1 MKKGYEIKMA
11 KEISLKKI
19 VGGDLLMKI
28 QDSYLNYLESSA
40 AIYELNGDY
49 AAAFFTSR
57 WCDFLNQ
64 ASKKLAGK
72 VSEKKA
78 LKSGKWICHEDC
90 WATSLKS
97 IKDKKPCARECS
109 GGIIIYAIPIVA
121 EGVVIGSNNAGVS
134 NPPTDIK
141 RIKEIAER
149 YQVKPERLLKI
160 ANEYTPRPEYI
171 LNAAKN
177 HILVAAETISN
188 IFMRKQTEEALR
200 DSERWLSTTLRGIGD
215 AVIATDIKRLVTL
228 MNPVAEDLTG
238 YGEAEAAGKPLKDV
252 FNIINEQTGERAENP
267 IARVLREGVVVGLA
281 NHTVL
286 IAKDG
291 TKRPIADSGAP
302 IRDEEG
308 NIIGI
313 VMVFRD
319 ITELK
324 KAEEKLRF
332 SDAAFRSI
340 QESVIATDIEYTITH
355 WNEVSEH
362 LYGIKASEAIGKKLF
377 DVIEIVEA
385 SPGENAERFKKLETQ
400 GYYQD
405 EVLHRTECGEIR
417 VSVSVQEIRN
427 GGKRCG
433 WVALATDITERK
445 RAEEA
450 LQESEEK
457 YRALIESATDMIYMI
472 DKNNKVLS
480 TNKAAV
486 KLFRKE
492 SKGIIGKSIFN
503 LFPEKIAT
511 RFSKNLKKVF
521 ETGRPGFY
529 ESNMIVGKR
538 ELWISVNLSP
548 VRDPKGRIMAVMGVT
563 REITERKKAEEQI
576 KTSLKE
582 KEVLLREIH
591 HRVKN
596 NMQVISSL
604 LKLQSQYVED
614 KRYADIFKES
624 QDRIKSMSLIH
635 EMLYQ
640 SKHLSKINFKEYIRI
655 LTNYLFRSCL
665 PSPRKIALKIES
677 ENVYLAID
685 NAIPCGLIIHELV
698 SNSLKHAFSDGKEG
712 EIKIALHSINERDIE
727 LLVSD
732 DGVGIPEDLDFRNT
746 KSLGLHLV
754 TILAEDQLQGEIKL
768 DRNKGT
774 KFQIKLR
781 DVR

>member
-1 MKKGYEIKMA
+1 MKKEIKMA

-19 VGGDLLMKI
+19 VGEDLLMKI

-49 AAAFFTSR
+49 AAAFFTSH

-72 VSEKKA
+72 VSEKEA

-109 GGIIIYAIPIVA
+109 GGIVIYAIPIVA

-134 NPPTDIK
+134 NPPTDMK

-149 YQVKPERLLKI
+149 YHVKPEQLLKI
-160 ANEYTPRPEYI
+160 ANEYTPRPEYV

-177 HILVAAETISN
+177 HILAAAEMISN
-188 IFMRKQTEEALR
+188 IFMGKQAEEALG
-200 DSERWLSTTLRGIGD
+200 DSERWLSTTLRSIGD
-215 AVIATDIKRLVTL
+215 AVITTDIKRLVTF

-252 FNIINEQTGERAENP
+252 FNIINEQTGQRAKDP
-267 IARVLREGVVVGLA
+267 IARVLRQGVVVGLA

-308 NIIGI
+308 NIIGV
-313 VMVFRD
+313 VMVFR
-319 ITELK
+319 
-324 KAEEKLRF
+324 
-332 SDAAFRSI
+332 
-340 QESVIATDIEYTITH
+340 
-355 WNEVSEH
+355 
-362 LYGIKASEAIGKKLF
+362 
-377 DVIEIVEA
+377 
-385 SPGENAERFKKLETQ
+385 
-400 GYYQD
+400 
-405 EVLHRTECGEIR
+405 
-417 VSVSVQEIRN
+417 
-427 GGKRCG
+427 
-433 WVALATDITERK
+433 DITERK

-457 YRALIESATDMIYMI
+457 YRALVESATDMIYMI

-480 TNKAAV
+480 ANKAAAM
-486 KLFRKE
+486 LFGKE
-492 SKGIIGKSIFN
+492 SKKIIGKSIFN

-511 RFSKNLKKVF
+511 CYSKNLKKVF

-529 ESNMIVGKR
+529 ESNMIVGGR
-538 ELWISVNLSP
+538 ESWISVNLSP

-563 REITERKKAEEQI
+563 RDITERKKVDRQI
-576 KTSLKE
+576 KASLKE

-596 NMQVISSL
+596 NMQIISSL
-604 LKLQSQYVED
+604 LKLQSQYIED
-614 KRYADIFKES
+614 KPYADIFKES

-655 LTNYLFRSCL
+655 LANYLFRSCW
-665 PSPRKIALKIES
+665 PSPCKIALKIES

-698 SNSLKHAFSDGKEG
+698 SNSLKHAFSGSKEG

-727 LLVSD
+727 LVVSD
-732 DGVGIPEDLDFRNT
+732 DGVGMPEDLDFRNT

-774 KFQIKLR
+774 EFQIKLR

>member
-1 MKKGYEIKMA
+1 MCIR
-11 KEISLKKI
+11 
-19 VGGDLLMKI
+19 D
-28 QDSYLNYLESSA
+28 
-40 AIYELNGDY
+40 
-49 AAAFFTSR
+49 R
-57 WCDFLNQ
+57 
-64 ASKKLAGK
+64 
-72 VSEKKA
+72 
-78 LKSGKWICHEDC
+78 
-90 WATSLKS
+90 
-97 IKDKKPCARECS
+97 
-109 GGIIIYAIPIVA
+109 
-121 EGVVIGSNNAGVS
+121 
-134 NPPTDIK
+134 
-141 RIKEIAER
+141 
-149 YQVKPERLLKI
+149 VKPERLLKI

-177 HILVAAETISN
+177 HILAAAETISN
-188 IFMRKQTEEALR
+188 IFMRKQAEEALE
-200 DSERWLSTTLRGIGD
+200 DSEQWLSTTLRSIGD
-215 AVIATDIKRLVTL
+215 AVIATDIESFVTL

-238 YGEAEAAGKPLKDV
+238 YSEAEASGKPLKDV
-252 FNIINEQTGERAENP
+252 FNIINEQTGERAEDP

-281 NHTVL
+281 NNTVL

-308 NIIGI
+308 NIIGM

-319 ITELK
+319 TTELK

-340 QESVIATDIEYTITH
+340 QESVIATDIEYTVTH
-355 WNEVSEH
+355 WNEVSER
-362 LYGIKASEAIGKKLF
+362 LYGIKASESIGKKLF
-377 DVIEIVEA
+377 DVIEIAEA
-385 SPGENAERFKKLETQ
+385 SPGENAERFKMLETQ

-405 EVLHRTECGEIR
+405 EVLHRTECGEVW
-417 VSVSVQEIRN
+417 VSVSVQEIKN

-457 YRALIESATDMIYMI
+457 YRALVESATDMIFMI

-480 TNKAAV
+480 TNKAAAR
-486 KLFRKE
+486 LFGKGSKE
-492 SKGIIGKSIFN
+492 IIGKSILN
-503 LFPEKIAT
+503 LFPEKIAS

-521 ETGRPGFY
+521 ETGRPGFH
-529 ESNMIVGKR
+529 ESNMIVGER
-538 ELWISVNLSP
+538 ESWISVNLSP
-548 VRDPKGRIMAVMGVT
+548 VRYPDGRIMAVMGVT
-563 REITERKKAEEQI
+563 RDITERKKAEEQV
-576 KTSLKE
+576 KASLKE
-582 KEVLLREIH
+582 KEVLLKEIH

-604 LKLQSQYVED
+604 LKLQSQYIKD

-635 EMLYQ
+635 ELLYQ
-640 SKHLSKINFKEYIRI
+640 SKHLSKINFKEYIKI
-655 LTNYLFRSCL
+655 LTNYLFRSCW
-665 PSPRKIALKIES
+665 PFPHKIALKIES

-698 SNSLKHAFSDGKEG
+698 SNSLKHAFSGSKEG

-727 LLVSD
+727 LVVSD
-732 DGVGIPEDLDFRNT
+732 DGVGMPEDLDFRNT

-768 DRNKGT
+768 GRNKGT
-774 KFQIKLR
+774 EFQIKLR

>member
-1 MKKGYEIKMA
+1 MRKLAKKKKMA

-19 VGGDLLMKI
+19 VGEDLLMKI

-49 AAAFFTSR
+49 AAAFFTSH

-72 VSEKKA
+72 VSEKEA

-109 GGIIIYAIPIVA
+109 GGIVIYAIPIVA
-121 EGVVIGSNNAGVS
+121 EGVVIGTINAGVS
-134 NPPTDIK
+134 NPLTDMK

-160 ANEYTPRPEYI
+160 ANEYTPRPEYV

-177 HILVAAETISN
+177 HILASAETISN
-188 IFMRKQTEEALR
+188 IFMRKQAEEALGE
-200 DSERWLSTTLRGIGD
+200 SERWLSTTLRSIGD
-215 AVIATDIKRLVTL
+215 AVIATDIKRSVTL
-228 MNPVAEDLTG
+228 MNPIAEDLTG
-238 YGEAEAAGKPLKDV
+238 YSEAEAAGKPLKDV
-252 FNIINEQTGERAENP
+252 FNIINEQTGERAEDP
-267 IARVLREGVVVGLA
+267 IARVLREGVIVGLA

-319 ITELK
+319 ITK
-324 KAEEKLRF
+324 
-332 SDAAFRSI
+332 
-340 QESVIATDIEYTITH
+340 
-355 WNEVSEH
+355 
-362 LYGIKASEAIGKKLF
+362 
-377 DVIEIVEA
+377 
-385 SPGENAERFKKLETQ
+385 
-400 GYYQD
+400 
-405 EVLHRTECGEIR
+405 
-417 VSVSVQEIRN
+417 
-427 GGKRCG
+427 
-433 WVALATDITERK
+433 RK
-445 RAEEA
+445 RTEEA

-457 YRALIESATDMIYMI
+457 YRALFESAADMIYMI
-472 DKNNKVLS
+472 DKNNKVVS
-480 TNKAAV
+480 ANKAAV
-486 KLFRKE
+486 RLFGKGSKE
-492 SKGIIGKSIFN
+492 IIGKSIFN
-503 LFPEKIAT
+503 LFPEEIAT
-511 RFSKNLKKVF
+511 CYSKNLKKVLK
-521 ETGRPGFY
+521 TGKPGFY
-529 ESNMIVGKR
+529 EANMKVGGR
-538 ELWISVNLSP
+538 ESWISVNLSP

-563 REITERKKAEEQI
+563 RDITEQKKGERQI
-576 KTSLKE
+576 KASLKE

-596 NMQVISSL
+596 NMQIISSL
-604 LKLQSQYVED
+604 LKLQSQYIKD
-614 KRYADIFKES
+614 KPYADIFKES

-640 SKHLSKINFKEYIRI
+640 SKHLSKINFKDYIRV
-655 LTNYLFRSCL
+655 LANYLVRSCW
-665 PSPRKIALKIES
+665 PSPGKLALKIES
-677 ENVYLAID
+677 ENVCLAID

-698 SNSLKHAFSDGKEG
+698 SNSLKHAFSGSKEG

-727 LLVSD
+727 LVVSD
-732 DGVGIPEDLDFRNT
+732 DGVGMPEDLDIRNT

-774 KFQIKLR
+774 EFQIKLR